1 MCPRL
6 RLRPRQT
13 GASARRL
20 AHVSGFG
27 GSGRMTGQP
36 ELAPFGVKLPG
47 NAQADRVA
55 GAIVDVQGPREQI
68 YLRLLRLPGRGFRIY
83 IS

>member
-1 MCPRL
+1 
-6 RLRPRQT
+6 
-13 GASARRL
+13 
-20 AHVSGFG
+20 
-27 GSGRMTGQP
+27 MTGQP